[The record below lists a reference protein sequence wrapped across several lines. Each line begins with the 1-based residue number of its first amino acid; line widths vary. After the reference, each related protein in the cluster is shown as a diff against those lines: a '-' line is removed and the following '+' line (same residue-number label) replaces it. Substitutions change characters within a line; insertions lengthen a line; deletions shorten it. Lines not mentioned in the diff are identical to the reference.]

1 MSNTDLN
8 ILCNSITLLSMCCLI
23 FKRSRKY
30 SLILLAINTGIS
42 IGFEVIKLK
51 IDWIQ
56 VGLSIIIFVVFAT
69 YILNSFDK
77 DYNLKPKKN
86 K

>member
-1 MSNTDLN
+1 MSDADLN
-8 ILCNSITLLSMCCLI
+8 VLCNSIILLASCCLI
-23 FKRSRKY
+23 FKCSRRY
-30 SLILLAINTGIS
+30 SLILLAISTGIS
-42 IGFEVIKLK
+42 MGFETIKLK

-56 VGLSIIIFVVFAT
+56 MGLSIIIFIVFAT

-77 DYNLKPKKN
+77 DYNLKSKKN

>member
-1 MSNTDLN
+1 MSNTELN

-23 FKRSRKY
+23 FKCSRRY
-30 SLILLAINTGIS
+30 SLILFAISTGIS
-42 IGFEVIKLK
+42 MGFETIKLK

-56 VGLSIIIFVVFAT
+56 IGLSIIIFIVIAT

>member
-8 ILCNSITLLSMCCLI
+8 VLCNSITLLASCCLI
-23 FKRSRKY
+23 FKCSRRY
-30 SLILLAINTGIS
+30 SLILFAISTGIS
-42 IGFEVIKLK
+42 MGLETIKLK

-56 VGLSIIIFVVFAT
+56 IGLSIIIFIVIAT